1 MAQFVYV
8 DGIAVPGNFTT
19 SGSANTEVDA
29 MDFIAASTG
38 TTVNLL
44 AISCGGKSSGLTT
57 LTAIEL
63 RVRKYGTAS
72 TAGTAS
78 SIVPVDPNVPAA
90 THTSFTGPTAGSTA
104 TNMMSLVFGAAGPG
118 GWVAPNP
125 DAMPKLKAAST
136 TASMDILSTTGGTS
150 LPFALTA
157 QIVEF

>member
-8 DGIAVPGNFTT
+8 DGIAAPGNFTT
-19 SGSANTEVDA
+19 SGSANTEADA

-44 AISCGGKSSGLTT
+44 LISCGGKSSGLTT

-78 SIVPVDPNVPAA
+78 SIVPVDPNVPAVN
-90 THTSFTGPTAGSTA
+90 TPHVVHWTYSRIYSHEYDE
-104 TNMMSLVFGAAGPG
+104 SRVWRAAGPG
-118 GWVAPNP
+118 GWVAPIP
-125 DAMPKLKAAST
+125 T
-136 TASMDILSTTGGTS
+136 R
-150 LPFALTA
+150 
-157 QIVEF
+157 